1 MTFIVPEQ
9 KGEMMDDLIRRKD
22 AIDLVEKHY
31 RAHDN
36 DELELIAYEVGRL
49 PSAQSNL
56 QPTCN
61 QLATD
66 AISRQ
71 AAIDGADAIIA
82 RDTSGN
88 NDVVKAMTA
97 WKSYVEAL
105 PSVQP
110 ERPKGKWNMTD
121 AYPHNVYCSECHT
134 RFAQTHW
141 AVWEDG
147 SLPRNFCPNCGAYM
161 GGKNDEDD

>member
-1 MTFIVPEQ
+1 MIFVVRQ

-110 ERPKGKWNMTD
+110 ERPKGKWISNPRDVTSL
-121 AYPHNVYCSECHT
+121 AKNCSWCGYT
-134 RFAQTHW
+134 CLGYDSTTGKKFRY
-141 AVWEDG
+141 
-147 SLPRNFCPNCGAYM
+147 CPNCGAYM
-161 GGKNDEDD
+161 GGEQDEGD